1 MDFEVQEGSRSPF
14 TITGRPGG
22 VNRRVPGR
30 NCDQAN
36 QNSGIRINGFSRIP
50 FSGPFT
56 RDTRIARQLVQDLDA
71 R

>member
-14 TITGRPGG
+14 TITGRAGG

-36 QNSGIRINGFSRIP
+36 QNSG
-50 FSGPFT
+50 SGLTASAASPSAALSLGIL
-56 RDTRIARQLVQDLDA
+56 RIARQLVQDLDA